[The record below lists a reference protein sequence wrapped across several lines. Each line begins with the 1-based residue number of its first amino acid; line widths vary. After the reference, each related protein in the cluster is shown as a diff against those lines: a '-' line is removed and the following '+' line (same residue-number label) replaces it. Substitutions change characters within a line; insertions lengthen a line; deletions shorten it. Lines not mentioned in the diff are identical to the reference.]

1 MANVTPQANTW
12 GNPQGTVGNLN
23 GLFKETYAD
32 KLQDLIP
39 DQVKIMNLVKFLPKD
54 KQPGNLYHQPVIL
67 GMEHGI
73 TFASSDEDA
82 FNLQAPV
89 AGTIKDAQIKGC
101 PAVMRSVLGYT
112 AASRAAQGTTQ
123 AFEDATKY
131 LVANML
137 RSMAKKLEIEMLYGQ
152 VGYGTVAAGTT
163 PTVITVTTKEWAPGI
178 WAGAENMP
186 IDVRSPDGS
195 VSRGTAFIQSVS
207 FETRTLTLKSA
218 IPGMTANDV
227 IYHLG
232 AYGNEFIG
240 IHAIIAKQTGQL
252 FNIDVSNYN
261 LFRGNVYSAQN
272 AALSFTKLNMATARA
287 VEKGLDGK
295 LTVFV
300 NPRGWAN
307 MLNDQA
313 ALRKYDQSYSK
324 VKLENGSEALEFHSQ
339 NGVLA
344 IVPSVYVKEGY
355 AYMLALEDWK
365 RVGSS
370 DITFKR
376 PGNGTEFFRDLT
388 DSAGYE
394 LRLWTDQAVFNSS
407 IGKNVLITDIVNAT

>member
-1 MANVTPQANTW
+1 MSTTASPNTW

-23 GLFKETYAD
+23 GMFKETYAD

-101 PAVMRSVLGYT
+101 PAVLRSVLGYT

-152 VGYGTVAAGTT
+152 QGYGTVNGTGTT
-163 PTVITVTTKEWAPGI
+163 STSIVVTTAEWAPGI

-186 IDVRSPDGS
+186 IEVRSADGT
-195 VSRGTAFIQSVS
+195 VSRGTASVQAVS
-207 FETRTLTLKSA
+207 FDTRTLTLKSA
-218 IPGMTANDV
+218 IAGMVDTDV
-227 IYHLG
+227 IYHGG
-232 AYGNEFIG
+232 AFGNEFIG
-240 IHAIIAKQTGQL
+240 IHAIIAKQTGTL
-252 FNIDVSNYN
+252 FNIDVGNFN
-261 LFRGNVYSAQN
+261 MFRGNTYSASSG
-272 AALSFTKLNMATARA
+272 ALSFSKLNLAAARA

-295 LTVFV
+295 LTCFV

-324 VKLENGSEALEFHSQ
+324 VKLENGSEALQFHSQ
-339 NGVLA
+339 NGVLE

-355 AYMLALEDWK
+355 AYMLSLDEWK

-370 DITFKR
+370 DMTFKR
-376 PGNGTEFFRDLT
+376 PGNGENFFRDL
-388 DSAGYE
+388 DNAAGYE
-394 LRLWTDQAVFNSS
+394 LRLFTDQAIFSSS
-407 IGKNVLITDIVNAT
+407 IGKNVLINSIVNAQ